1 MTTLEG
7 HKTVTLSAMAWALAV
22 DKAAEAAPDTSGAYL
37 ASAGAATIAALPQE
51 LREPLEREL
60 RAAGLTDQ
68 SGALGSDWLAVIS
81 QAGAA
86 PITGTVVSRHAET
99 STHCELNLFHGLGL
113 AVEFSRTV
121 RREPGGSTAVEHV
134 HNSVVVTLFPE
145 ENVWAVVAA
154 SLPDLPELTADGSGA
169 VGLPPADSKRRV
181 PAAVLEEFDAGAEAT
196 VHFALTAGRGPE
208 KEDTRQYQAAHIWI
222 LNDGLHEVKTVP
234 GGAPDDPPGEAVLIR
249 QEPGA
254 IALQLVWDV
263 LGAHEFLSA
272 AAGSEAA

>member
-22 DKAAEAAPDTSGAYL
+22 DKAAHAAPDTSGAYL
-37 ASAGAATIAALPQE
+37 ESAGAATIAALPQE

-60 RAAGLTDQ
+60 FAAGITGGN
-68 SGALGSDWLAVIS
+68 GALSADWLAVIS

-86 PITGTVVSRHAET
+86 PITGTVVSRHADT

-121 RREPGGSTAVEHV
+121 RREPGGGTAVERV
-134 HNSVVVTLFPE
+134 HNSVSVTLFPE

-154 SLPDLPELTADGSGA
+154 SLPDLRELTADGSGA
-169 VGLPPADSKRRV
+169 AGLPPADSKRRV
-181 PAAVLEEFDAGAEAT
+181 PAAALEELDAGAEAT

-208 KEDTRQYQAAHIWI
+208 DARQYQAAHIWI

-249 QEPGA
+249 REPGA

-272 AAGSEAA
+272 ATGSEAA